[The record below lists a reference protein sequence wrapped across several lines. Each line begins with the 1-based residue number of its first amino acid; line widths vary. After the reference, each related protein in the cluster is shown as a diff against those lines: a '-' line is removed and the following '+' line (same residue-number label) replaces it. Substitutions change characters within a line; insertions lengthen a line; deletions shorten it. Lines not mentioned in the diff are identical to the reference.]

1 MTENY
6 DNNVTVD
13 EAVEKLNG
21 LAEEMTQGATTTP
34 EQPISVYE
42 MPPTPTVSP
51 FAETTTDD
59 KPVSTAKLIIGGVG
73 IAAAGYGAVKG
84 VKWVINKIKTAKAEK
99 EEFRKW
105 KESQRTVVVESDEVP
120 ETEKLYEDEFT
131 E

>member
-6 DNNVTVD
+6 NNEVTVTAE
-13 EAVEKLNG
+13 EAVERLNG
-21 LAEEMTQGATTTP
+21 LAEEMTQGSTTTP

-42 MPPTPTVSP
+42 MPPTVSP
-51 FAETTTDD
+51 FTETTTDD

-84 VKWVINKIKTAKAEK
+84 VKWLLNKVKAAKAEK

-105 KESQRTVVVESDEVP
+105 KEAQKQTVVEPHEVP
-120 ETEKLYEDEFT
+120 ETTEKLDEEVT